1 MHETTPPVI
10 TRFEFSTNPDLRV
23 RARIG
28 LLVLASDQT
37 LEREL
42 LQLTD
47 AVEVDLYHARLTN
60 ETVVNAK
67 SLAKM
72 EE

>member
-1 MHETTPPVI
+1 MILTD
-10 TRFEFSTNPDLRV
+10 PDLSV

-42 LQLTD
+42 QQLTD
-47 AVEVDLYHARLTN
+47 ANATRYFRQLT
-60 ETVVNAK
+60 
-67 SLAKM
+67 
-72 EE
+72 